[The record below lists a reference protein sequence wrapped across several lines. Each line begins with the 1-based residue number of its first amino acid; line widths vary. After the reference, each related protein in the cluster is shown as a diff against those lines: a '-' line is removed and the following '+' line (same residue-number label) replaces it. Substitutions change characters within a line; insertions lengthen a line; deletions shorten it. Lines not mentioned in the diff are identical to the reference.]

1 MDMNSLNGP
10 LSDIA
15 ARNTHKMAITRDYIS
30 QPRISKWFYSEMN
43 SDKANIVGRSTNICP
58 EQHRYAKYVDQDTRL
73 RGPGCSSI
81 NCLSSDN
88 INL

>member
-1 MDMNSLNGP
+1 
-10 LSDIA
+10 
-15 ARNTHKMAITRDYIS
+15 
-30 QPRISKWFYSEMN
+30 MN

-73 RGPGCSSI
+73 RGSGCNCI

-88 INL
+88 RPISIEDNDTVCIVT